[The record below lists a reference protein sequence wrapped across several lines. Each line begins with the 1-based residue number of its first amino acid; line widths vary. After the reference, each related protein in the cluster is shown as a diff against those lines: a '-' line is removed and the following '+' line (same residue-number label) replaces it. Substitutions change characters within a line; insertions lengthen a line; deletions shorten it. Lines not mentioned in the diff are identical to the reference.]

1 MASRGKLGEWE
12 NPDTVVRS
20 EDWQEAI
27 RKGCE
32 MVQIASERKVRELE
46 RRLDHLKTEA
56 ETLRRKGEELRTIH
70 LNLESDLKDS
80 KNQNKA
86 QMESNKKLAQ
96 EVFAMRTD
104 MSKLGQFRASLDQ
117 AVSYVDSRKWVK
129 SEPQLR
135 RAELFRNGLYGFT
148 MGLCQ
153 ALSRRNQS
161 CFSASLVTKPKW
173 ISGQ

>member
-1 MASRGKLGEWE
+1 MATRGKLGEWE

-117 AVSYVDSRKWVK
+117 AVSYVDSRKWCGGW
-129 SEPQLR
+129 QRL
-135 RAELFRNGLYGFT
+135 
-148 MGLCQ
+148 
-153 ALSRRNQS
+153 
-161 CFSASLVTKPKW
+161 LVFQRT
-173 ISGQ
+173 ISGATGTPESRIQSTKLLP

>member
-1 MASRGKLGEWE
+1 LVSKKICNSVTILIASSLALALWWLCKSFVSWAGPDLAAMASRGKLGEWE

-117 AVSYVDSRKWVK
+117 AVSYVDSRK
-129 SEPQLR
+129 
-135 RAELFRNGLYGFT
+135 
-148 MGLCQ
+148 
-153 ALSRRNQS
+153 
-161 CFSASLVTKPKW
+161 
-173 ISGQ
+173 

>member
-1 MASRGKLGEWE
+1 RKRTRTLSFAALGERQMGSRSKLGDWE
-12 NPDTVVRS
+12 NPDSVVRS

-32 MVQIASERKVRELE
+32 MVQLASERKVRDLE

-70 LNLESDLKDS
+70 LSLESDLKES

-96 EVFAMRTD
+96 EVYAMRAD

-117 AVSYVDSRKWVK
+117 AVSFVEKK
-129 SEPQLR
+129 
-135 RAELFRNGLYGFT
+135 
-148 MGLCQ
+148 
-153 ALSRRNQS
+153 
-161 CFSASLVTKPKW
+161 
-173 ISGQ
+173 